1 MVETNEG
8 FRIKQTFF
16 VPAWSIERD
25 PKSIGNMPEGGHEVA
40 LHDYIHENPTVVGR
54 VNEVYWLLRSIEIIE
69 PATGRC
75 PRGWPAPLNSH
86 SNHSAELLAEEGF
99 LFDASLMG
107 EYVPCVLRTNK
118 GDIIE
123 LLAHWGLAHWSVD
136 GWPQFVQF
144 MDLEYMLQITS
155 AAVGLD
161 VIKQEFDAMWEYGGL
176 FVDVWHPFRTGRL
189 AR

>member
-1 MVETNEG
+1 
-8 FRIKQTFF
+8 
-16 VPAWSIERD
+16 
-25 PKSIGNMPEGGHEVA
+25 MPEGGHEVA
-40 LHDYIHENPTVVGR
+40 LHDYIHKNSTVVGR
-54 VNEVYWLLRSIEIIE
+54 FNEIYWLFRSIEIIE
-69 PATGRC
+69 RATGRC
-75 PRGWPAPLNSH
+75 PRGWRAPLNIH

-123 LLAHWGLAHWSVD
+123 LPAHWGVD

-144 MDLEYMLQITS
+144 MDLDYMLQIKS

-161 VIKQEFDAMWEYGGL
+161 VSGWALGEHEPLEDYEYTWVTHAPTYGPDGIPLERRHAQDPPPHEVADA
-176 FVDVWHPFRTGRL
+176 DGR
-189 AR
+189 

>member
-69 PATGRC
+69 RATGRC
-75 PRGWPAPLNSH
+75 PRGWRAPLNSH

-176 FVDVWHPFRTGRL
+176 FVGVWHPFRTGRL

>member
-1 MVETNEG
+1 MPRIVETNEG
-8 FRIKQTFF
+8 FGIKQTFF
-16 VPAWSIERD
+16 FPARSIERD

-40 LHDYIHENPTVVGR
+40 LHDYIHKNSTVVGR
-54 VNEVYWLLRSIEIIE
+54 VNEIYWLLRSIEIIE
-69 PATGRC
+69 RATGRC
-75 PRGWPAPLNSH
+75 PRGWRAPLNSH

-107 EYVPCVLRTNK
+107 GYVPCVLRTNK

-123 LLAHWGLAHWSVD
+123 LPAHWGVD

-144 MDLEYMLQITS
+144 MDLDYMLQIKS

-161 VIKQEFDAMWEYGGL
+161 VSKQEFDAMWEYGGL
-176 FVDVWHPFRTGRL
+176 FVGVWHPFCTGRL